1 MKKTHPK
8 TEPVVLRDVLRV
20 ETTLSRFPIHHLARQ
35 GTVRIAIR
43 ETGADGEL
51 ALRWEVSYNSQ
62 YGPPGPLAY
71 KLDTLIIN
79 RRIEEAGRPTP
90 GLIRLGS
97 LSELCR
103 KLGLPDSG
111 KNIRDIRRALLQ
123 NASAFITAKVRHKV
137 RDGTERRIEV
147 GDTRYAIVFTGET
160 LPDGQRADAVYLVP
174 HAFYREILDT
184 ATTRPLDFDY
194 LRDLPPAAQ
203 RLYELLSY
211 HVFATL
217 KHSRPEARMRYSEFC
232 TYAPLTR
239 YTTFWLMRQQMEKV
253 HAPHRQSG
261 YIAKVEYEMTTDR
274 EGRPDWTLIYTPG
287 PKAQAE
293 FKAFTSKGERV
304 AIELPLANPELP
316 PPAEVKPPEA
326 KPEPTGLERELVERG
341 VTRAVAADLVRDFPE
356 DRIKAQIEQVD
367 WLREKKPQKIGDL
380 GAYLTKA
387 IREDFAP
394 PASFEGKAQRAAKEA
409 ARRAA
414 SEQVDAVRQAKLR
427 EREAE
432 AQIQAYWEALTPE
445 ERSAFDTEALAQAD
459 PDARVAYEKATPQ
472 VKRLLLVALRE
483 ALVRHRLGLPAT
495 D

>member
-8 TEPVVLRDVLRV
+8 TEPVVLRHVLRV

-194 LRDLPPAAQ
+194 LRDLPPAA
-203 RLYELLSY
+203 
-211 HVFATL
+211 
-217 KHSRPEARMRYSEFC
+217 
-232 TYAPLTR
+232 APLR
-239 YTTFWLMRQQMEKV
+239 AAVVSRLRHPQAQPARGENALLGV
-253 HAPHRQSG
+253 LHLRAAHALYDVLVDATADG
-261 YIAKVEYEMTTDR
+261 
-274 EGRPDWTLIYTPG
+274 EGPR
-287 PKAQAE
+287 
-293 FKAFTSKGERV
+293 
-304 AIELPLANPELP
+304 P
-316 PPAEVKPPEA
+316 PPA
-326 KPEPTGLERELVERG
+326 
-341 VTRAVAADLVRDFPE
+341 VR
-356 DRIKAQIEQVD
+356 VH
-367 WLREKKPQKIGDL
+367 
-380 GAYLTKA
+380 
-387 IREDFAP
+387 
-394 PASFEGKAQRAAKEA
+394 
-409 ARRAA
+409 
-414 SEQVDAVRQAKLR
+414 RQG
-427 EREAE
+427 
-432 AQIQAYWEALTPE
+432 
-445 ERSAFDTEALAQAD
+445 
-459 PDARVAYEKATPQ
+459 RV
-472 VKRLLLVALRE
+472 
-483 ALVRHRLGLPAT
+483 
-495 D
+495 